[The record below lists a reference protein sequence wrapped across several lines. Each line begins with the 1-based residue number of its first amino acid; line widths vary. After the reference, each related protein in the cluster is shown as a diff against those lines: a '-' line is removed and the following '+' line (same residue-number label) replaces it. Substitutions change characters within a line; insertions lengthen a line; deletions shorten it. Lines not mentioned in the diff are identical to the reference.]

1 MKVQLLVFDQE
12 TGSSKTV
19 KSGFLDLLGK
29 VFGGC
34 RRRDV
39 KKRITDSDEESD
51 SITIVKENQ

>member
-34 RRRDV
+34 RRRDA
-39 KKRITDSDEESD
+39 KNIINDSDEESD
-51 SITIVKENQ
+51 SITIVKAN